1 MAMTYP
7 VSIGYT
13 VHKLLGLKVKK
24 MHSVSPSHSLVHWIP
39 NQRSSSLE
47 DPLQWKVHVVAN
59 RIKVDSHIHQN
70 YTLAVTVVIL
80 IYTQC
85 SISGISSIGCVDNT
99 PALLGQ

>member
-1 MAMTYP
+1 MAMTHL

-59 RIKVDSHIHQN
+59 CNKIKVYSHIHQK
-70 YTLAVTVVIL
+70 Y
-80 IYTQC
+80 IY
-85 SISGISSIGCVDNT
+85 IK
-99 PALLGQ
+99 